1 MSHSQRQKK
10 RNAQFR
16 RKHFDAKGR
25 GRPREE
31 HQHEPA
37 SPAQQLARKAA
48 EQESEGSRALHE
60 AQEQGHEGREQ
71 TARYSKRKVA
81 SNWARYDSGQSVL
94 LRVV

>member
-31 HQHEPA
+31 RQQEAA
-37 SPAQQLARKAA
+37 SPGQQPARKTA
-48 EQESEGSRALHE
+48 EQEAEGRAVHE
-60 AQEQGHEGREQ
+60 RQEQSHEGREQ
-71 TARYSKRKVA
+71 TAKYSKRKVA
-81 SNWARYDSGQSVL
+81 SNWDRYDSG
-94 LRVV
+94 